1 MGKFDTDSGIDT
13 TDECDMETAEVSENV
28 DTDENTDSETNELEE
43 YDVPAITE
51 EIENATGSAELEE
64 WPEPEMTLTQEEF
77 NGILEN
83 ETDTDRLRNLRD
95 LVTGGQ
101 IGVEMEEPENL
112 EEETEPELI
121 LGEEEFNEILENET
135 DTDRLRN
142 LRDLVTGGQIGVEME
157 EPEEL
162 EDLALEDNPI
172 VETCEEVDEEQ
183 VEDVA
188 DVEEINENNIDYN
201 EIYEE
206 INRESLEQ
214 GFENVEIEED
224 PERLEDSLSD
234 FEETNWENL
243 SLDEQKASME
253 KLADYVTDVVGLD
266 NPPQIE
272 YYNNEQNGDYGGFD
286 PATNTLRVNEYMLYN
301 SEEAAD
307 TVAHE
312 LWHAYQQERAM
323 NPQTARDYQYQYNFE
338 NYIPASLDQ
347 EGYQN
352 QLIEAEARAFASQ
365 FKDKLAEMK
374 GRQE

>member
-64 WPEPEMTLTQEEF
+64 WSEPEMTLTQEEF
-77 NGILEN
+77 NEILEN
-83 ETDTDRLRNLRD
+83 ETDTERLRNLRD
-95 LVTGGQ
+95 LVTSGQ

-135 DTDRLRN
+135 DTERLRN

-162 EDLALEDNPI
+162 EDLALEDDPI
-172 VETCEEVDEEQ
+172 AETCEEVDEEQ
-183 VEDVA
+183 AGNAA

-253 KLADYVTDVVGLD
+253 KLADYVTEVVGLD

-272 YYNNEQNGDYGGFD
+272 YYNNEQK
-286 PATNTLRVNEYMLYN
+286 
-301 SEEAAD
+301 
-307 TVAHE
+307 
-312 LWHAYQQERAM
+312 
-323 NPQTARDYQYQYNFE
+323 QYLTCLSSCPIFHTFNF
-338 NYIPASLDQ
+338 A
-347 EGYQN
+347 QN
-352 QLIEAEARAFASQ
+352 
-365 FKDKLAEMK
+365 
-374 GRQE
+374 